1 MLNFKLNIMKSKIYL
16 VLLALICWTTA
27 CKKLDIPPKNVIQD
41 PDVFSTPGGIDIYMA
56 RSYSELPIEDFRYS
70 PERGFNNFWIISP
83 FPALTGEALSRDQ
96 TRSEPENFNTDPNNE
111 SNFWAMSYKLIRETN
126 YFMET
131 LPTYASN
138 FTEAQINNWM
148 GEARFLRAATYF
160 ALVKRYGGVPI
171 VEKVLTYPD
180 QTVEELNTPR
190 ASEEAVYDLV
200 AADLDFAIA
209 NMGEASVAGRANKYV
224 AAAFKSRAM
233 LFAGSVAKYNQVVL
247 FDAAK
252 NRVCG
257 IPAEKANTYF
267 KASYDASMMLEGKY
281 SLYKKAW
288 AAGDK
293 DAQYQNFVNMFF
305 DETSPENIFV
315 KQYNYPNTVHG
326 YDAYNVPRQLMGGNG
341 YSSEVNPTLDFVEL
355 FDGYPKNPDG
365 TIKTLDASGHYV
377 LYNNTVDI
385 FAGAE
390 PRLRATVILPGD
402 IFKGESIEIRRGIYT
417 GSSAGGIQKLV
428 SENSTSNYPT
438 TNIVQSANA
447 TQTPYKLPNGQLMNP
462 AGKSGVFTAEG
473 TAAVSG
479 FSIRKYLNPN
489 MTTAQVLENHSAQ
502 SWIEMRYAEVMLNR
516 AEAAFELFTAGQ
528 SGANYQQQAFTDINQ
543 IRERA
548 GATLLTGPGELTA
561 DVIRKERRKEL
572 GFENKIW
579 WDLKRWRILDKEQNG
594 KIYRT
599 LMPFYVADASKY
611 ILDARLDERNVR
623 YTFDPRWYYEQIPAG
638 EISKSNKI
646 IQNPG
651 Y

>member
-1 MLNFKLNIMKSKIYL
+1 MKNKLYL
-16 VLLALICWTTA
+16 ILIALCCWTSA
-27 CKKLDIPPKNVIQD
+27 CKKLDIPPMNVIQD

-83 FPALTGEALSRDQ
+83 FPAMTGEALSRDQ
-96 TRSEPENFNTDPNNE
+96 TRAMPENFNSDPNHE

-131 LPTYASN
+131 LPKYAGN
-138 FTEAQINNWM
+138 FSESQINNWM
-148 GEARFLRAATYF
+148 GEARFLRAVTYF

-171 VEKVLTYPD
+171 VEHVLSYPE

-190 ASEEAVYDLV
+190 SSEEAVYDLV

-209 NMGEASVAGRANKYV
+209 NMAESSVAGRANKYV
-224 AAAFKSRAM
+224 AAAYKSRAM
-233 LFAGSVAKYNQVVL
+233 LFAGSVAKYNQVAL
-247 FDAAK
+247 FDANK

-267 KASYDASMMLEGKY
+267 KASYDAAMLLEGKY

-288 AAGDK
+288 APGDK
-293 DAQYQNFVNMFF
+293 EAQYQNFVNLFF
-305 DETSPENIFV
+305 DASSPENVFV
-315 KQYNYPNTVHG
+315 KQYNYPNSVHG

-355 FDGYPKNPDG
+355 FEGFPKNADG
-365 TIKTLDASGHYV
+365 TIRTLDANGRYV
-377 LYNNTVDI
+377 LYNNTMDI
-385 FAGAE
+385 FAAAE

-402 IFKGESIEIRRGIYT
+402 VFKGESIEIRRGIYT
-417 GSSAGGIQKLV
+417 GNSAGGIQKLV

-438 TNIVQSANA
+438 NNIVQSANA
-447 TQTPYKLPNGQLMNP
+447 NQTPYKLPNGQLMNP

-479 FSIRKYLNPN
+479 FSIRKYLDPN
-489 MTTAQVLENHSAQ
+489 MPTSEVLENHSDQ
-502 SWIEMRYAEVMLNR
+502 TWIEIRYAEVLLNR
-516 AEAAFELFTAGQ
+516 AEAAFELYSAGQ
-528 SGANYQQQAFTDINQ
+528 GGANYQQQAFSDINQ

-548 GATLLTGPGELTA
+548 GATLLTSPAELSA
-561 DVIRKERRKEL
+561 NVIRRERRKEL

-579 WDLKRWRILDKEQNG
+579 WDLRRWRTLDKEQNG
-594 KIYRT
+594 TIYRT
-599 LMPFYVADASKY
+599 LMPFYVADAGKY
-611 ILDARLDERNVR
+611 LMDARLDERNVR
-623 YTFDPRWYYEQIPAG
+623 YTFDPRWYYQEIPAG
-638 EISKSNKI
+638 EISKSNKL

>member
-1 MLNFKLNIMKSKIYL
+1 MKNKLYL
-16 VLLALICWTTA
+16 ILIALCCWTSA
-27 CKKLDIPPKNVIQD
+27 CKKLDIPPMNVIQD

-96 TRSEPENFNTDPNNE
+96 TRAMPENFNSDPNNE

-131 LPTYASN
+131 LPKYAGS
-138 FTEAQINNWM
+138 FSESQINNWM
-148 GEARFLRAATYF
+148 GEARFLRAVTYF

-171 VEKVLTYPD
+171 VEQVLSYPEKS
-180 QTVEELNTPR
+180 VEELNTPR
-190 ASEEAVYDLV
+190 SSEEAVYDLV

-209 NMGEASVAGRANKYV
+209 NMAENSVAGRANKYV
-224 AAAFKSRAM
+224 AAAYKSRAM

-247 FDAAK
+247 FDANK

-257 IPAEKANTYF
+257 IPVEKANTYF
-267 KASYDASMMLEGKY
+267 KASYDAAMLLEGKY

-293 DAQYQNFVNMFF
+293 EAQYQNFVNLFF
-305 DETSPENIFV
+305 DASSPENVFV
-315 KQYNYPNTVHG
+315 KQYNYPNSVHG

-355 FDGYPKNPDG
+355 FEGFPKNADG
-365 TIKTLDASGHYV
+365 TIKTLDASGRYV
-377 LYNNTVDI
+377 LYNNTMDI
-385 FAGAE
+385 FANAE

-402 IFKGESIEIRRGIYT
+402 VFKGESIEIRRGIYT
-417 GSSAGGIQKLV
+417 ASSAGGIQKLV
-428 SENSTSNYPT
+428 AENSTSNYPT

-447 TQTPYKLPNGQLMNP
+447 NQTPYKLPNGQLMNP

-479 FSIRKYLNPN
+479 FSIRKYLDPN
-489 MTTAQVLENHSAQ
+489 MATSEVLENHSDQ
-502 SWIEMRYAEVMLNR
+502 TWIEIRYAEVLLNR
-516 AEAAFELFTAGQ
+516 AEAAFELNSAGQ
-528 SGANYQQQAFTDINQ
+528 SGNYQQQAFADINQ

-548 GATLLTGPGELTA
+548 GATLLTSPAELNA
-561 DVIRKERRKEL
+561 NVIRRERRKEL

-579 WDLKRWRILDKEQNG
+579 WDLRRWRTLDKEQNG
-594 KIYRT
+594 TIYRT
-599 LMPFYVADASKY
+599 LMPFYVADAGKY
-611 ILDARLDERNVR
+611 LMDARLDERNVR
-623 YTFDPRWYYEQIPAG
+623 YTFDPRWYYQEIPAG
-638 EISKSNKI
+638 EISKSNKL